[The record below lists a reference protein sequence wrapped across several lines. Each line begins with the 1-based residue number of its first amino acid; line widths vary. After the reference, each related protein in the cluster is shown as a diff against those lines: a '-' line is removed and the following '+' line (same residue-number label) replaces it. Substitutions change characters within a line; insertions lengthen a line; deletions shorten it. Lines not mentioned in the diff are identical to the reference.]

1 MHTFFLQRSSFWLKT
16 ELDFQRRCLVLARI
30 NRRISPFNINLI
42 HNVLE
47 QMQTGINGEKDLKTY
62 LCNKDYCNA
71 GEQLGGDYDL
81 LGALGPIGKGLKGLK
96 DAIDASEIIG
106 KNLNDAI
113 NAGGPILGKGLKD
126 AINAGLGA
134 VGPSLVD
141 WFSQLFAGGTENP
154 GGNPGENP
162 EGNPEGNLGGNNQT
176 PQPNTIKF

>member
-1 MHTFFLQRSSFWLKT
+1 M
-16 ELDFQRRCLVLARI
+16 EA
-30 NRRISPFNINLI
+30 
-42 HNVLE
+42 
-47 QMQTGINGEKDLKTY
+47 
-62 LCNKDYCNA
+62 
-71 GEQLGGDYDL
+71 LGG
-81 LGALGPIGKGLKGLK
+81 IGKGLKDAIDVGLEAVDQGRKGLKGLK

>member
-1 MHTFFLQRSSFWLKT
+1 
-16 ELDFQRRCLVLARI
+16 
-30 NRRISPFNINLI
+30 
-42 HNVLE
+42 
-47 QMQTGINGEKDLKTY
+47 MQTGINGEKNLKTY

-81 LGALGPIGKGLKGLK
+81 LGALGPIGKGLKDAIDTGLEAVDQGKKGLKGLK

-162 EGNPEGNLGGNNQT
+162 EGNPGGNLGGNNQT